1 LWIRNERREILSQ
14 IELSYDDL
22 KQKMITEFQKHDHG
36 ILATSDGGYVTAR
49 KVRLVYNGLTFF
61 CFTDRRSRKYQQ
73 MKANPNVAITAD
85 NIQIEGAA
93 TLKGH
98 PLDEE
103 NAVFLRAYKKMRPE
117 AYERSS
123 RRHFPNRPE
132 GRVVEI
138 TPKRVMLWSL
148 TESDVARNV
157 QASVQSEEAMRKDL
171 AKENYMEILDVAKG
185 EAHRVMVS
193 SLTQA
198 PAYRG

>member
-1 LWIRNERREILSQ
+1 MSQ

-22 KQKMITEFQKHDHG
+22 KQKMISEFQKHDHG
-36 ILATSDGGYVTAR
+36 ILATSDRGYVTAR
-49 KVRLVYNGLTFF
+49 KVRLVADGLTVY
-61 CFTDRRSRKYQQ
+61 CFTDRRSKKYQQ
-73 MKANPNVAITAD
+73 MKANPNVAIAAD
-85 NIQIEGAA
+85 NIQIEGVA

-103 NAVFLRAYKKMRPE
+103 NAVFLKAYREMRPE

-123 RRHFPNRPE
+123 RRHFPNRPD

-138 TPKRVMLWSL
+138 TPRRVMFWSL

-157 QASVQSEEAMRKDL
+157 QASVQSEDAMRKDL

-193 SLTQA
+193 SLTEA